1 MLLYSAISQVLYA
14 LHYILLG
21 AVGGAILDGLSAARD
36 SSFYL
41 LDGRKITIALIFTA
55 LQTTVVVMA
64 WTGPVDLLA
73 LAGTLLATVALLQSS
88 PQRIR
93 WISITSAVMWAPYN
107 LSFGAY
113 VALAINVGI
122 VGSCVIGIIR
132 FRLNDNKQPRY
143 LNSSRNGRLV

>member
-1 MLLYSAISQVLYA
+1 MYTSLIAQFLVLLAFLASVVMFQLNKRLNMLLYSAISQVLYA

-55 LQTTVVVMA
+55 LQ
-64 WTGPVDLLA
+64 
-73 LAGTLLATVALLQSS
+73 
-88 PQRIR
+88 IR